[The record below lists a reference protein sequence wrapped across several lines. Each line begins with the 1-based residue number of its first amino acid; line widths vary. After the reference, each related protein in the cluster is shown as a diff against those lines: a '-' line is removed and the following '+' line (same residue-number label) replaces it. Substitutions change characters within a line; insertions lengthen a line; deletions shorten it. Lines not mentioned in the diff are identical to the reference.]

1 MFLVCFNR
9 FFNFESYLIIFSTSF
24 LGVLLFKSILMFLS
38 LDELYVFL
46 NKLNLPTDNT
56 DFQIYVSNLES
67 ISIDRIIFVLI
78 FLLLGSYYVVNKL
91 PEIGK
96 K

>member
-1 MFLVCFNR
+1 
-9 FFNFESYLIIFSTSF
+9 
-24 LGVLLFKSILMFLS
+24 MFLS